1 MDLGK
6 GRKNNLV
13 SHWRSCFDNE
23 GNLQPEVL
31 YYMLRKLDAQMATNK
46 RCNSYIGKQIDLGK
60 LNKGETV
67 K

>member
-1 MDLGK
+1 MHIYSEKCDGHTNSTFIGK
-6 GRKNNLV
+6 
-13 SHWRSCFDNE
+13 
-23 GNLQPEVL
+23 
-31 YYMLRKLDAQMATNK
+31 MLRKLDAQMATNK